1 MHVYTKSLLGGKSIK
16 IKDLNFAKIHNIKKC
31 HKNT

>member
-16 IKDLNFAKIHNIKKC
+16 IKDLNFAKIHIKKC
-31 HKNT
+31 HKNS